1 MQHGTEDISNFGGK
15 IWDLLP
21 GEIKIVF
28 ASPFSKFKLE
38 NGPLINVY
46 ANFAKNILKISG
58 IFDFS
63 RTFAKLAVVF

>member
-38 NGPLINVY
+38 NGPLINAY
-46 ANFAKNILKISG
+46 ANFAKNI
-58 IFDFS
+58 
-63 RTFAKLAVVF
+63 